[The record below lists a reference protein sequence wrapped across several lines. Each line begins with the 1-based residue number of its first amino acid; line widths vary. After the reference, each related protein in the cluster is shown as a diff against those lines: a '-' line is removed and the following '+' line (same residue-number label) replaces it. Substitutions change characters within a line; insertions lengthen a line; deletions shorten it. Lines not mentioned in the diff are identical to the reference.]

1 MAQSVK
7 YMLVD
12 RATNNKYAPIIIG
25 VTVVGGV
32 LLAYFLGR
40 KILESTGVIDT
51 KFDRRIKYLNGFD
64 PNYYKS
70 NMSKVTISTAQAQ
83 KIADDVHYSYGYSSS
98 IKPASGT
105 TTTSGGILGGLIAG
119 GTGVITPVLS
129 GDNKGGRNTF
139 FGNDDE
145 ERLVG
150 AIRSAGSQSNLSKVS
165 DLFQKKY
172 NVSMVDYIYSFAD
185 NADTEAIYKI
195 IKGW

>member
-40 KILESTGVIDT
+40 KILESTGIIDT
-51 KFDRRIKYLNGFD
+51 KFDRKIKYLNGFD

-83 KIADDVHYSYGYSSS
+83 KIADDVHFSYGFSSTVNANPSGSASNPALIVLQSAS
-98 IKPASGT
+98 IF
-105 TTTSGGILGGLIAG
+105 G
-119 GTGVITPVLS
+119 GTGES
-129 GDNKGGRNTF
+129 GRKTT

-145 ERLVG
+145 ERLIG

>member
-1 MAQSVK
+1 
-7 YMLVD
+7 MLVD

-32 LLAYFLGR
+32 LLVYFLGR
-40 KILESTGVIDT
+40 KILESAGLIDT

-83 KIADDVHYSYGYSSS
+83 KIADDVHFSYGFSSTVNATNNASNPALAVLQGAS
-98 IKPASGT
+98 IF
-105 TTTSGGILGGLIAG
+105 G
-119 GTGVITPVLS
+119 GTG
-129 GDNKGGRNTF
+129 GGGRTTT

-150 AIRSAGSQSNLSKVS
+150 AIRSAGSQYNLSKVS

-185 NADTEAIYKI
+185 NADTEEIYKI